1 MKAAAIFLILVSLMA
16 SATAH
21 MALLYPTPRGG
32 YGTKQYNGR
41 IHTFIGYKDSKWNM
55 RFPCGGYAPGPVT
68 KMHAGER
75 IDVRFLASTMKAADI
90 KKQPKPTSDNHQFS
104 QARHGG
110 GTCEFSL
117 SYDGGKTFN
126 RIARYT
132 KTCPDAY
139 YEWPVMIPKNV
150 PSCTAKNQCL
160 FVWSWTANILP
171 QYYHNCVDIT
181 LTGVKNGKKPKTG
194 IQVVDFKGHAENV
207 KTPGDGKN
215 HKSAS
220 GPSKQEIND
229 NLNGKYAV

>member
-90 KKQPKPTSDNHQFS
+90 KKQPKPTSANHQFS

-110 GTCEFSL
+110 GT
-117 SYDGGKTFN
+117 
-126 RIARYT
+126 
-132 KTCPDAY
+132 
-139 YEWPVMIPKNV
+139 NV

-194 IQVVDFKGHAENV
+194 IQVVDFKGHAQNV

-215 HKSAS
+215 HQSAS